1 MNQTIEI
8 NLKEILRA
16 CWRKLWIIV
25 LCAVFVGSVVYTYTV
40 CCVTPMYKAKVTF
53 YVNNTNYQSGNNHS
67 ISSSDLA
74 TAQRLVLTYVNIIKS
89 DTVLEKVAQE
99 AKLDYTA
106 AQLRSMMTAESVG
119 ETEIFQMQISHADPN
134 MAALIANAIA
144 AVAPDEISNI
154 LVGSSTKVVDY
165 AKVPTA
171 PYSPDSVRNSLLGA
185 IIGAV
190 LVIIAIVVQ
199 VFLDGRIKS
208 EDDLRRICDAP
219 VLGVIPDFEEDT
231 ENRTFSKR
239 KKK

>member
-8 NLKEILRA
+8 NLKEILKA

-25 LCAVFVGSVVYTYTV
+25 LCAVFVGSAVYTYTA

-53 YVNNTNYQSGNNHS
+53 YVNNSNYQGGNNNS

-99 AKLDYTA
+99 ADLDYTA
-106 AQLRSMMTAESVG
+106 SQLRSMMTAESVG
-119 ETEIFQMQISHADPN
+119 ETEIFQMQIFHADPN

-144 AVAPDEISNI
+144 AVAPNEISNI

-171 PYSPDSVRNSLLGA
+171 PYSPDRMRNALLGA

-199 VFLDGRIKS
+199 VFVDVRIKS

-231 ENRTFSKR
+231 ENRIFSKR
-239 KKK
+239 RNK